1 MRFSPLP
8 LFKTLMTKNDSYTE
22 LLESKKVKP
31 IESGFHIELSDLNPQ
46 MKGFQKHCVQKALRF
61 GRFGLFE
68 PPGAGKTLQQLE
80 WGMQIFKYTGM
91 PVILLAPL
99 AVIGQTIE
107 EEAPKFGYTVR
118 ELSESIQITD
128 LSSCA
133 IWAINYD
140 SLHKY
145 LYLIDCFAGVILD
158 ESSILKNFTGETKK
172 FLMQTFLNTP
182 YKLPCSATPS
192 PNDLNEYGNHSEFL
206 GVLDSQDMR
215 AKWFVRDEGMNN
227 YRLKAHARPDFYAW
241 LAIWCIMFDH
251 PRDIG
256 FDEVGYDLP
265 DCEYIELMIQTAQR
279 GNCKIFNDTA
289 VDATTFSKEL
299 KLTKVERLAAVADIV
314 NNSPEI
320 FCIWVTLD
328 TEAEELVRLIPGAVN
343 VTGSDAK
350 NIKKNNLLAFGRG
363 EIRVLITK
371 TKLAMYGLNWQVCH
385 NTIFA
390 SFNFS
395 FEALYQAIRRFLRF
409 GQVHQVNCWLI
420 TTDTMQ
426 NVLQNI
432 KMKER
437 QHNESIAEV
446 SKALNGKTY
455 GLLESYIYR
464 EVKNEFMWLMK
475 GDSAIELASI
485 PDNSVDFIIFS
496 PPFKSL
502 FTYSNYIHDLGNN
515 DDSEG
520 FWKQYAFIIKECYR
534 VLKPGRIMA
543 CHTKDLGVYKNS
555 SGYTGMDNFTDQ
567 HTLFIENAL
576 KQEDQLKYDALW
588 ANLLYMEKL
597 AADSLQMPIF
607 LQQEIKKIEIQLSAL
622 ESILKN
628 HDRIGFKLHSKTTIW
643 CDPVLEMQRTK
654 TQRLL
659 YKTLTS
665 NSVLSGY
672 GMAEYMRYFKKW
684 DGTDESLWEPVT
696 HLTKKNIPLDL
707 WQKWAS
713 PVWMD
718 IKRIDVLNGKAG
730 SEMGDEKHIANLQ
743 LEVIHRPTM
752 MFSNP
757 GDKVLTPFLGTGSEA
772 FVAINNGRYA
782 IGCELKDSYF
792 DEAVKNCNKAIGNKA
807 QGSLFDTGQYS
818 SIKTNK
824 FPIGSTENLID
835 NF

>member
-1 MRFSPLP
+1 V
-8 LFKTLMTKNDSYTE
+8 NYQE
-22 LLESKKVKP
+22 LLENKKVKSF
-31 IESGFHIELSDLNPQ
+31 ESGFHIELTELNPL
-46 MKGFQKHCVQKALRF
+46 MKSFQKHCVQRALRF
-61 GRFGLFE
+61 GNFALFE

-80 WGMQIFKYTGM
+80 WGYHVAKHTSQ
-91 PVILLAPL
+91 PVLLLAPL

-107 EEAPKFGYTVR
+107 DEAPKFKYNVR
-118 ELSESIQITD
+118 ELTDKITADD
-128 LSSCA
+128 LQGCL

-145 LYLIDCFAGVILD
+145 LHLIHLFSGVILD

-172 FLMQTFLNTP
+172 FLMETFTRTP
-182 YKLPCSATPS
+182 YKLACSATPA

-206 GVLDSQDMR
+206 NILDSQDMR

-227 YRLKAHARPDFYAW
+227 YRLKAHAKADFYAW
-241 LAIWCIMFDH
+241 LATWCIMFNH
-251 PRDIG
+251 PSDIG

-265 DCEYIELMIQTAQR
+265 KLNYIEKQIQTEQR
-279 GNCKIFNDTA
+279 GNGKIFNDTA
-289 VDATTFSKEL
+289 VDATTLSKEM
-299 KLTKVERLAAVADIV
+299 KLTKIQRLDEVAAIV
-314 NNSPEI
+314 NNSTET

-328 TEAEELVRLIPGAVN
+328 TEAEELLKLIPGSVN
-343 VTGSDAK
+343 VTGSDK
-350 NIKKNNLLAFGRG
+350 NEVKKRNLLAFGRG

-371 TKLAMYGLNWQVCH
+371 TKMAMYGLNWQVCH

-409 GQVHQVNCWLI
+409 GQSHEVNCWLI

-432 KMKER
+432 QVKEK
-437 QHNESIAEV
+437 QHNESILEV
-446 SKALNGKTY
+446 SKAINGKTY
-455 GLLESYIYR
+455 GLLDAYTYR

-475 GDSAIELASI
+475 GDSAIELSRI
-485 PDNSVDFIIFS
+485 PSNSVDFIIYS

-515 DDSEG
+515 ENSAA
-520 FWKQYAFIIKECYR
+520 FWDQYLFIVKELYR

-555 SGYTGMDNFTDQ
+555 SGYTGMDNFTDE
-567 HTLFIENAL
+567 HTMFIQNAISP
-576 KQEDQLKYDALW
+576 
-588 ANLLYMEKL
+588 AN
-597 AADSLQMPIF
+597 SP
-607 LQQEIKKIEIQLSAL
+607 
-622 ESILKN
+622 
-628 HDRIGFKLHSKTTIW
+628 IGFKLHSKTTIW

-665 NSVLSGY
+665 NSALTGI

-684 DGTDESLWEPVT
+684 DGTDESNWEPVT

-718 IKRIDVLNGKAG
+718 IKRTDVLNNKEGTD
-730 SEMGDEKHIANLQ
+730 MGDEKHIAPLQ
-743 LEVIHRPTM
+743 LEVNHRCINLW
-752 MFSNP
+752 SNP
-757 GDKVLTPFLGTGSEA
+757 GDTVLTPFLGIGSEGY
-772 FVAINNGRYA
+772 VAINNNRYA
-782 IGCELKDSYF
+782 IGIELKDSYF
-792 DEAVKNCNKAIGNKA
+792 DTAVKNCMKAIRSKS
-807 QGSLFDTGQYS
+807 QGSLFETGLYPAFKNNETLFDT
-818 SIKTNK
+818 IKQ
-824 FPIGSTENLID
+824 D
-835 NF
+835 DHAA

>member
-1 MRFSPLP
+1 MEFL
-8 LFKTLMTKNDSYTE
+8 KTTYEDILN
-22 LLESKKVKP
+22 SKKIQA
-31 IESGFHIELSDLNPQ
+31 IERGFQIDLTDLNP
-46 MKGFQKHCVQKALRF
+46 KLKPFQKHCVQKALKF
-61 GRFGLFE
+61 GGFALFE
-68 PPGAGKTLQQLE
+68 PPGAGKTIQQLE
-80 WGMQIFKYTGM
+80 WAKQVNLYTKM

-107 EEAPKFGYTVR
+107 DEAPKFGYSVM
-118 ELSESIQITD
+118 ELFDGVTEIELLT
-128 LSSCA
+128 CG

-145 LYLIDCFAGVILD
+145 LHLIHLFAGVVLD

-172 FLMQTFLNTP
+172 FIMETFKDTP
-182 YKLPCSATPS
+182 YLLPCSATPA

-206 GVLDSQDMR
+206 RVLDSQDMR

-227 YRLKAHARPDFYAW
+227 YRLKAHAKADFYAW
-241 LAIWCIMFDH
+241 LATWCIMFDH

-265 DCEYIELMIQTAQR
+265 KLNLIERQIQTEQR
-279 GNCKIFNDTA
+279 GNGKIFNDTA
-289 VDATTFSKEL
+289 VDATTFSREL
-299 KLTKVERLAAVADIV
+299 KLTKVQRLAEVADIV
-314 NNSPEI
+314 NNSDEI

-328 TEAEELVRLIPGAVN
+328 TEAEELLKLIPGSIN
-343 VTGSDAK
+343 VTGSD
-350 NIKKNNLLAFGRG
+350 KKDEKRKTLSAFSRG

-371 TKLAMYGLNWQVCH
+371 TKLAQYGLNWQVCH

-409 GQVHQVNCWLI
+409 GQLNDVNCWLI

-432 KMKER
+432 QQKEK
-437 QHNESIAEV
+437 QHNEAIKEV
-446 SKALNGKTY
+446 SKAINGRTY
-455 GLLESYIYR
+455 GLLNSYDFK
-464 EVKNEFMWLMK
+464 EVKNEYMHLMK
-475 GDSAIELASI
+475 GDSCIELKRI
-485 PDNSVDFIIFS
+485 PDNSIDFIIFS

-515 DDSEG
+515 DNSQA
-520 FWKQYAFIIKECYR
+520 FWDQYLFIVKELYR

-555 SGYTGMDNFTDQ
+555 SGFSGMDNFTDE
-567 HTLFIENAL
+567 HTMFIQNAISP
-576 KQEDQLKYDALW
+576 
-588 ANLLYMEKL
+588 AN
-597 AADSLQMPIF
+597 DP
-607 LQQEIKKIEIQLSAL
+607 
-622 ESILKN
+622 
-628 HDRIGFKLHSKTTIW
+628 IGFKLHSKTTIW

-665 NSVLSGY
+665 NSALTGI

-684 DGTDESLWEPVT
+684 DGTDESNWEPVT

-718 IKRIDVLNGKAG
+718 IKRTDVLNNKEGTAQ
-730 SEMGDEKHIANLQ
+730 GDEKHIAPLQ
-743 LEVIHRPTM
+743 LEVNHRCINLW
-752 MFSNP
+752 SNP
-757 GDKVLTPFLGTGSEA
+757 GDKVLTPFLGIGSEA
-772 FVAINNGRYA
+772 YVAINNNRFA
-782 IGCELKDSYF
+782 VGCELKDSYF
-792 DEAVKNCNKAIGNKA
+792 DTAIKNCNKAINSKS
-807 QGSLFDTGQYS
+807 QGSLFETGLYPAFNMEES
-818 SIKTNK
+818 AA
-824 FPIGSTENLID
+824 
-835 NF
+835 